1 MGKRR
6 LLPLRF
12 ESCDLGNYIAE
23 TESQRTALAAANR
36 LVRCLTDHREPPE
49 SVMTSLVLAGPT
61 GVGKTHLAAGVV
73 NAIRVVQNAEYE
85 AAKTATAAG
94 DGRWPRFPTPP
105 EWINVADAIVSIRLE
120 FALRPGDRETT
131 QRVVGLRDH
140 DGLLVLDDLG
150 REKASDWTGELVYA
164 LVNAR
169 YEARLPTLVTTNL
182 TSADLAASP
191 YWPVISRL
199 AEDGQLVRV
208 DAPDRR
214 LRKA

>member
-1 MGKRR
+1 M
-6 LLPLRF
+6 
-12 ESCDLGNYIAE
+12 
-23 TESQRTALAAANR
+23 ALSAAGR
-36 LVRCLTDHREPPE
+36 LVSSVTGQLESHE
-49 SVMTSLVLAGPT
+49 SVMMSLVLLGPT

-73 NAIRVVQNAEYE
+73 NAIRRRTIAEYE
-85 AAKTATAAG
+85 AAKTATAAS
-94 DGRWPRFPTPP
+94 DGRWPQAPRWS

-120 FALRPGDRETT
+120 FALPSRDRETT
-131 QRVVGLRDH
+131 TRVIGLRDH

-191 YWPVISRL
+191 YWPAISRL

-214 LRKA
+214 LRKER